1 MKKIAIVVLML
12 GITFSYSCKK
22 DKIVSTTIRG
32 QVRTNGSQDIIRM
45 NSELNQPVLNIYHV
59 GGSSG
64 IGTGSS
70 HEKVAS
76 AEIDKNGNFY
86 TSLDLI
92 EDDVY
97 FYGLTELDPTYYTN
111 GTENSFYTFY
121 LNFKSNIIT
130 AGADNNMI
138 IYKSATGFVRP
149 RFINTNPDPN
159 NQDVFDL
166 INDNIGPN
174 QYSILLENIYIIN
187 EFLPLKGKSDTL
199 APWIHK
205 TWSGEK
211 IFGTTGL
218 SNTHHVKGKLTRNGV
233 TIDTIIPYFVPPF
246 DTTVV
251 EIRY

>member
-1 MKKIAIVVLML
+1 MKKIAILILVL
-12 GITFSYSCKK
+12 GIALSYSCKK
-22 DKIVSTTIRG
+22 DKIVSTTISG

-45 NSELNQPVLNIYHV
+45 NTELDQPVLNIYLV

-76 AEIDKNGNFY
+76 VEIDKNGNFY

-92 EDDVY
+92 EGDVY
-97 FYGLTELDPTYYTN
+97 FYGLTGLDPTYYTN

-121 LNFKSNIIT
+121 LNFKSNVIT
-130 AGADNNMI
+130 TGADNNLI

-149 RFINTNPDPN
+149 RFVNTNPDPN
-159 NQDVFDL
+159 NNDVFVSTGGVGGGGV
-166 INDNIGPN
+166 I
-174 QYSILLENIYIIN
+174 YSHPVFY
-187 EFLPLKGKSDTL
+187 GQTDTIM
-199 APWIHK
+199 PWVYK
-205 TWSGEK
+205 TWSGDK

-218 SNTHHVKGKLTRNGV
+218 SNAHYVKGKLTRNGV
-233 TIDTIIPYFVPPF
+233 TIDTNIFYSVPPF
-246 DTTVV
+246 DTTIV